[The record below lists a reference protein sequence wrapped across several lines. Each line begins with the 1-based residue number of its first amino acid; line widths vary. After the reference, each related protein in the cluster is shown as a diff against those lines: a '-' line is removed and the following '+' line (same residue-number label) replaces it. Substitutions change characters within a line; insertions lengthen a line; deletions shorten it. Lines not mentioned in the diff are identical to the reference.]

1 MISLEEVIR
10 QKGVRDILKSG
21 KKEGGCHFKLID
33 YEKYVFSGKTL
44 QKISMNDLGVPVAH

>member
-21 KKEGGCHFKLID
+21 KKEGGVIL
-33 YEKYVFSGKTL
+33 
-44 QKISMNDLGVPVAH
+44 N